1 MEPLIAAISEVIFT
15 VVILAVGYLL
25 VGKES

>member
-15 VVILAVGYLL
+15 VVILGIGFLL
-25 VGKES
+25 LGKDS